1 LPRADGGP
9 GQSEVGYRTAS
20 AKHEKHDSSLRPAVL
35 TRTPAVVA
43 GYLLLARW
51 RVTVD
56 TIAGSNSPVKRPKSS
71 IQWLRAARHPSY
83 CRHGGDQ
90 TDPPQ
95 QGQL

>member
-1 LPRADGGP
+1 MLLWVTREYSLCRGP
-9 GQSEVGYRTAS
+9 MAAPAS
-20 AKHEKHDSSLRPAVL
+20 LRSATGPPQRKHEKHDSSLRPAVL

-71 IQWLRAARHPSY
+71 IQ
-83 CRHGGDQ
+83 
-90 TDPPQ
+90 
-95 QGQL
+95 